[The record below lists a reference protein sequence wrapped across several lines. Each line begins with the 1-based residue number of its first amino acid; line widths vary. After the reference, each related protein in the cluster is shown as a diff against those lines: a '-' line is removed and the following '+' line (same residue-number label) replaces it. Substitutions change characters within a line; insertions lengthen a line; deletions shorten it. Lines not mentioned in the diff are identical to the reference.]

1 MGSYHSKLKP
11 RLALQTCGK
20 YLFSESRI
28 GDGFREAV
36 APCER
41 WTLIACGIFVWGKK
55 QSL

>member
-1 MGSYHSKLKP
+1 MSSYHSKLKP
-11 RLALQTCGK
+11 RLTLQTCGK

-28 GDGFREAV
+28 DDGFREAV

-55 QSL
+55 QGL